1 MNSSTR
7 GAACNDDGVGLLP
20 LTVMVKSDGFLSPP
34 PLLMTCFI
42 TTNVPSCGLLSEV
55 SFDESDDD
63 SDDEEAEDEDVLTS
77 IVSLDFLSSSP
88 GDGDKDD
95 DDDIFLL
102 LLSWDS
108 AYEFKSTKVDKDN
121 TVAIIKRIKLKAN
134 LRVSFEN
141 NILFLLLDYY
151 PSM

>member
-1 MNSSTR
+1 
-7 GAACNDDGVGLLP
+7 
-20 LTVMVKSDGFLSPP
+20 
-34 PLLMTCFI
+34 MTCFV

-63 SDDEEAEDEDVLTS
+63 SDDEEAEDEDELTS

-88 GDGDKDD
+88 GDGDKDKDDD

-134 LRVSFEN
+134 PRVSFEN